1 MNLGD
6 KMKLIAFDVD
16 GTILDTLDT
25 IMYHV
30 NETLNENGF
39 YKVEDKQYMRKIL
52 GYGSEYLI
60 EKSLDSEYNQVY
72 DKNITK
78 DILDK
83 YTDRYNADPT
93 YLTKPYEK
101 IKDLLEVLK
110 SENYLLAAYSNKP
123 DVVLQPLIVS
133 LFGENLFDIVLGFQP
148 NSPSKPDPT
157 VLNKIIAKLGVEKEN
172 AIYIGDSEVD
182 VKTGKNTGL
191 KTIAVTWGFRDRDFL
206 EETEADYIV
215 DSVEELKEK
224 IDLIFE
230 GE

>member
-1 MNLGD
+1 M
-6 KMKLIAFDVD
+6 
-16 GTILDTLDT
+16 
-25 IMYHV
+25 
-30 NETLNENGF
+30 
-39 YKVEDKQYMRKIL
+39 
-52 GYGSEYLI
+52 
-60 EKSLDSEYNQVY
+60 
-72 DKNITK
+72 
-78 DILDK
+78 
-83 YTDRYNADPT
+83 
-93 YLTKPYEK
+93 TKPYEK

>member
-1 MNLGD
+1 
-6 KMKLIAFDVD
+6 MKLIAFDVD

-133 LFGENLFDIVLGFQP
+133 LFGENLFDIVLG
-148 NSPSKPDPT
+148 
-157 VLNKIIAKLGVEKEN
+157 
-172 AIYIGDSEVD
+172 
-182 VKTGKNTGL
+182 
-191 KTIAVTWGFRDRDFL
+191 
-206 EETEADYIV
+206 
-215 DSVEELKEK
+215 
-224 IDLIFE
+224 
-230 GE
+230 